1 MELLCFERVS
11 AEGLISRNRILS
23 PPRLPFRH
31 SGSLRF
37 YTTRA
42 ACQRLARGR
51 LSDYTARWA
60 AWRGPSSCRRC
71 PHEHDSQFNN
81 VLGRTCGNSSCRR
94 FDAAIAWASSLLA
107 PWILYCDTHAVSGG
121 VQRQCVEVP

>member
-51 LSDYTARWA
+51 LSDYTSRYA
-60 AWRGPSSCRRC
+60 ACSGQHLVGGRKSVFKLSGVKTPEEQRTFMSRLKPRPTNLLGSFNTLPGRYSFGRAPSRALTRC
-71 PHEHDSQFNN
+71 
-81 VLGRTCGNSSCRR
+81 
-94 FDAAIAWASSLLA
+94 A
-107 PWILYCDTHAVSGG
+107 
-121 VQRQCVEVP
+121 